1 MHKWFTCSHALQA
14 VQFCALRYAIQSMFV
29 SLATCTTN
37 SLKAF
42 LLSGPFNAP
51 TAGTEYAQRTQVNGS
66 QHRRLVMQDS
76 LDIAF

>member
-1 MHKWFTCSHALQA
+1 MAGFTCSHGLQA
-14 VQFCALRYAIQSMFV
+14 VQLCALRYAIQSMFV
-29 SLATCTTN
+29 SLATCTMN

-51 TAGTEYAQRTQVNGS
+51 TAGTQYAQRMQVNGS
-66 QHRRLVMQDS
+66 RHRRHMQDS